1 MNTYRDNTP
10 NRKINVFQY
19 DAKTII
25 PLGFFINTRHPNNS
39 YYIETK
45 RKEQK
50 GRGDKGN
57 T

>member
-10 NRKINVFQY
+10 NRKINAFQY